1 MLNNSIICSAAN
13 LIKKKIGCPPPPLKI
28 IKSIKKD
35 GFVVL
40 VYVHNRSNE
49 LSETQNDTLTEIW
62 KNLFYALVLSLV
74 VNLQLF

>member
-13 LIKKKIGCPPPPLKI
+13 LIKKKIGCPPPLKI

-35 GFVVL
+35 GLAVL
-40 VYVHNRSNE
+40 VYVHNRLNE